1 MSEKKLTQEEIIQ
14 QEVARQNAE
23 FEKKQLQREE
33 NIATLGARCMAKR
46 IQVGSPIIDKQ
57 TQQQKVDGNGAPLCY
72 PDKHY
77 VTLQFMGGELEKEVT
92 QEQYESMEEMRMYYC
107 KGYIGEVKKFGNSF
121 IEPIFTSYTKI

>member
-1 MSEKKLTQEEIIQ
+1 MSTKLSQEQIIQ

-23 FEKKQLQREE
+23 FEMKQLQREE
-33 NIATLGARCMAKR
+33 NVATLGARCMAKR

-57 TQQQKVDGNGAPLCY
+57 SGQQKVHPQTGEPMCY

-92 QEQYESMEEMRMYYC
+92 LEQYESMEEMRMFYC